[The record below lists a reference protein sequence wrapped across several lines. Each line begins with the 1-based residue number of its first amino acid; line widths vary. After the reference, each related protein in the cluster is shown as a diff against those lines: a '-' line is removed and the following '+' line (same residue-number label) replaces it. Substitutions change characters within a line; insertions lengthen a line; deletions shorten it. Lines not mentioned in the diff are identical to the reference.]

1 MTDSR
6 SGFGSLHM
14 PRSRGAVSGLL
25 LLILGAWGA
34 LIPFIGPY
42 FHFAYTPGDAWVW
55 STARAWLEVFPGVIT
70 AVGGFLLLIS
80 GNRVTAMFG
89 GWLAVI
95 AGAWFV
101 VGRTLASTLRLGDIG
116 HPFAA
121 TDAKRAVIEIAS
133 FSGLGAL
140 IVFIGGAVLARVTIR
155 TARDVELAQRAAEA
169 TGGGGFGRLQRFHR
183 IGPHR
188 GVGTRAARR
197 HRRDGQEWLFRRA
210 AAPAPPVTDAWTVR
224 S

>member
-6 SGFGSLHM
+6 SGFGSLYM

-25 LLILGAWGA
+25 LLSLGIWGA
-34 LIPFIGPY
+34 LIPFVGPY
-42 FHFAYTPGDAWVW
+42 FHFAYQPAQAWVW
-55 STARAWLEVFPGVIT
+55 STARAWLEVFPGATT

-80 GNRVTAMFG
+80 GNRATAMFG

-101 VGRTLASTLRLGDIG
+101 VGRTLASTLRLGDVGQPI
-116 HPFAA
+116 AA

-140 IVFIGGAVLARVTIR
+140 IVFFGGAVLARVTIR
-155 TARDVELAQRAAEA
+155 TAKDVELQRVSELPTAVDSGAFDAFAESA
-169 TGGGGFGRLQRFHR
+169 RTEVFT
-183 IGPHR
+183 P
-188 GVGTRAARR
+188 APRR
-197 HRRDGQEWLFRRA
+197 HRRESKGGLFRHRGA
-210 AAPAPPVTDAWTVR
+210 GAT
-224 S
+224 SH

>member
-25 LLILGAWGA
+25 LLALGAWGA

-42 FHFAYTPGDAWVW
+42 FHFAYEPGQVWVW
-55 STARAWLEVFPGVIT
+55 STARAWLEVFPGAIT

-80 GNRVTAMFG
+80 GNRATAMFG

-101 VGRTLASTLRLGDIG
+101 IGRTLASTLRLGDVG
-116 HPFAA
+116 EPLAT

-140 IVFIGGAVLARVTIR
+140 IVFFGGAVLARVTIR
-155 TARDVELAQRAAEA
+155 TARDVELTQRAAK
-169 TGGGGFGRLQRFHR
+169 
-183 IGPHR
+183 PKP
-188 GVGTRAARR
+188 VDSGTFDAFAESARTEVLTPAPRR
-197 HRRDGQEWLFRRA
+197 HRREGKGGLFRRSSA
-210 AAPAPPVTDAWTVR
+210 GAT
-224 S
+224 SH